1 MTVSFMK
8 IGSLEISY
16 PFIALAPMEDITDT
30 SFRRICKKLGADMVY
45 TEFISSQGLTR
56 EGEKSL
62 EKLKFSEEERPIGIQ
77 IFGNE
82 TTSMVEAAKIATT
95 VQPDLIDINW
105 GCPVKKVAGKGS
117 GSGILNDIPKMI
129 SITQAVVKAT
139 HLPVTAK
146 TRVGYDESNKPIVEI
161 TERLQDAGVAGITIH
176 GRTRSQLFS
185 GEADWTLIGKV
196 KENPRIKIP
205 IIGNGD
211 IVSAHFAKTM
221 LERYHV
227 DGIMIGRAAIGN
239 PWIFDEVKTFL
250 NSEILLPPPNI
261 NERIN
266 VLIEH
271 LQIAIQI
278 KGERRAILEM
288 RKHYSGYFKGMPNF
302 KKIRTQLMTF
312 NYFHEIDDF
321 LQNVM
326 QAGLT

>member
-1 MTVSFMK
+1 MK

-196 KENPRIKIP
+196 KENPRIKFPLLAMAISYRP
-205 IIGNGD
+205 ISLKPCSN
-211 IVSAHFAKTM
+211 ATM
-221 LERYHV
+221 
-227 DGIMIGRAAIGN
+227 
-239 PWIFDEVKTFL
+239 
-250 NSEILLPPPNI
+250 
-261 NERIN
+261 
-266 VLIEH
+266 
-271 LQIAIQI
+271 
-278 KGERRAILEM
+278 
-288 RKHYSGYFKGMPNF
+288 
-302 KKIRTQLMTF
+302 
-312 NYFHEIDDF
+312 
-321 LQNVM
+321 
-326 QAGLT
+326 

>member
-1 MTVSFMK
+1 MK

-205 IIGNGD
+205 IIGYGD

>member
-1 MTVSFMK
+1 
-8 IGSLEISY
+8 
-16 PFIALAPMEDITDT
+16 
-30 SFRRICKKLGADMVY
+30 
-45 TEFISSQGLTR
+45 
-56 EGEKSL
+56 
-62 EKLKFSEEERPIGIQ
+62 
-77 IFGNE
+77 
-82 TTSMVEAAKIATT
+82 MVEAAKIATT

>member
-1 MTVSFMK
+1 
-8 IGSLEISY
+8 
-16 PFIALAPMEDITDT
+16 
-30 SFRRICKKLGADMVY
+30 
-45 TEFISSQGLTR
+45 
-56 EGEKSL
+56 
-62 EKLKFSEEERPIGIQ
+62 
-77 IFGNE
+77 
-82 TTSMVEAAKIATT
+82 
-95 VQPDLIDINW
+95 
-105 GCPVKKVAGKGS
+105 
-117 GSGILNDIPKMI
+117 
-129 SITQAVVKAT
+129 
-139 HLPVTAK
+139 
-146 TRVGYDESNKPIVEI
+146 
-161 TERLQDAGVAGITIH
+161 
-176 GRTRSQLFS
+176 
-185 GEADWTLIGKV
+185 
-196 KENPRIKIP
+196 
-205 IIGNGD
+205 
-211 IVSAHFAKTM
+211 M

>member
-1 MTVSFMK
+1 MK

-82 TTSMVEAAKIATT
+82 TTSMVEAAKIATM

>member
-1 MTVSFMK
+1 MK

-45 TEFISSQGLTR
+45 TEFISSQGLTKKKK
-56 EGEKSL
+56 KSL

>member
-1 MTVSFMK
+1 MK

-45 TEFISSQGLTR
+45 TEFISSQGLTS

>member
-1 MTVSFMK
+1 MK

>member
-1 MTVSFMK
+1 MK

-161 TERLQDAGVAGITIH
+161 TERLQDAGVAAITIH